1 MNVVFGSSVDDDNDE
16 DDSSVSATQPPE
28 ECHKL
33 AALTDAYRTLGVCL
47 VTFRNEWSDDL
58 RLPHEAP
65 ILNNF
70 DSRNIE
76 IGIGHLAHVS
86 DASLSHKAL
95 RVAVH
100 GHGDVEVEA
109 PTSLRE
115 VDQDYR
121 RE

>member
-1 MNVVFGSSVDDDNDE
+1 MNGGFDSSVGDDNDE
-16 DDSSVSATQPPE
+16 DDSPVSATRPRE
-28 ECHKL
+28 EYHEL
-33 AALTDAYRTLGVCL
+33 VTLIDAYRTLSVCL

-58 RLPHEAP
+58 RLPSEAP

-70 DSRNIE
+70 DSCNIE
-76 IGIGHLAHVS
+76 IGIGHHAHVS
-86 DASLSHKAL
+86 NASLSHKELWVTA
-95 RVAVH
+95 H
-100 GHGDVEVEA
+100 SHGDVEAKA

>member
-1 MNVVFGSSVDDDNDE
+1 M
-16 DDSSVSATQPPE
+16 
-28 ECHKL
+28 
-33 AALTDAYRTLGVCL
+33 CL

-76 IGIGHLAHVS
+76 IGIGQPAHIS
-86 DASLSHKAL
+86 DASLSCKGL
-95 RVAVH
+95 WVAAH
-100 GHGDVEVEA
+100 GDGDVEADA

-115 VDQDYR
+115 VDQNYR